1 MIHKPAQV
9 LLKVAFIS
17 CLLISISWF
26 LSGKE
31 AHAADETSVIIK
43 VAAGEDISII
53 AADHGAVVHKTIP
66 ALGLFFLQSSH
77 TDLLAQMAADARVT
91 AVYEDTIIEGQPRF
105 SGAVGQ
111 LLEAQPWEPGTNPST
126 AYRSQWA
133 LTNMRLTEAHTIS
146 QGEHITVAV
155 LDTGVDLAHEQLQG
169 KLVAGY
175 DFVDD
180 DPIPSES
187 RDGLDQDGDI
197 SVDEGAGHGTH
208 VAGIVALTAPQA
220 KIMPVRIFDDEGRGL
235 YSNLV
240 AGIVYA
246 VDQGADVINLS
257 GSGPE
262 DALFLA
268 EAAAY
273 AAAHDVVFI
282 AAGGVNSLG
291 YPASYQSVISVGA
304 SDKFDY
310 PTDFSDFPDILN
322 NTVYAP
328 GTSIISGYDDG
339 SYAVWTGNSMAA
351 PFVAGTAAL
360 LLATGSCDAACA
372 QAILVETAHPV
383 VIDPG
388 TMAAYGRIDAFD
400 AVSTAAHQLHTNLSV
415 EVMDGNSI
423 QADHL
428 HLRPY
433 FKIVNHG
440 NTVPLHELT
449 LRYWFNRDGNSD
461 QRVDCDFAAVGC
473 ANIFSDLGVVTGTAV
488 SDTYLELT
496 FSPNTGNLLGGHN
509 SGNIQMRVHKTDWT
523 AYDEGNDYSFNG
535 AAAFSQNP
543 QITLYHDGNLVW
555 GEEPT
560 AITLPTTPIDPPPSD
575 IRVQYRAHDADP
587 TNNSIMPHFRLVNDS
602 SSAIPLSQ
610 LRLRYWFTDEATAV
624 SQAHCD
630 YAGMGCDKITAVL
643 GHSGSQHYLDL
654 TFSAAAG
661 QLAAHSISGDIQTR
675 LNHSNWQ
682 PHLETDDYSF
692 SAAAASFTDWQNV
705 TLYQNDVLIWGIE
718 P

>member
-1 MIHKPAQV
+1 MKHKSAQV

-17 CLLISISWF
+17 CLIIGISWF
-26 LSGKE
+26 SSGKE
-31 AHAADETSVIIK
+31 AHAVDETSVIIK

-53 AADHGAVVHKTIP
+53 AADHDAVVRKTIP
-66 ALGLFFLQSSH
+66 ALGLFFVQSSH
-77 TDLLAQMAADARVT
+77 ADALAQLAADARVT

-111 LLEAQPWEPGTNPST
+111 LLEAQPWEPGTNPRT
-126 AYRSQWA
+126 AYRTQWA
-133 LTNMRLTEAHTIS
+133 LTNMRLTKAHTIS
-146 QGEHITVAV
+146 QGQNITVAV

-180 DPIPSES
+180 DPIPAES

-220 KIMPVRIFDDEGRGL
+220 KIMPIRIFDDEGRGL

-262 DALFLA
+262 DELFLA

-291 YPASYQSVISVGA
+291 YPASYQSVVSVGA
-304 SDKFDY
+304 SDKLDY

-339 SYAVWTGNSMAA
+339 SYAVWTGNSMAT

-360 LLATGSCDAACA
+360 MLATGSCDAACA
-372 QAILVETAHPV
+372 QSILVETSHPV

-388 TMAAYGRIDAFD
+388 TMTAYGRIDAFD
-400 AVSTAAHQLHTNLSV
+400 AVSAAAQQLHTDLSV
-415 EVMDGNSI
+415 MVLDGNSI
-423 QADHL
+423 QTDHL

-433 FKIVNHG
+433 FKIVNQG

-449 LRYWFNRDGNSD
+449 LRYWFTRDGIS
-461 QRVDCDFAAVGC
+461 QQQVDCDFATVGC
-473 ANIFSDLGVVTGTAV
+473 TNIFSNLGLVAGTAV

-509 SGNIQMRVHKTDWT
+509 SGNIQMRVHKTNWT
-523 AYDEGNDYSFNG
+523 AYNESNDYSFNG
-535 AAAFSQNP
+535 AAVFSQNP
-543 QITLYHDGNLVW
+543 QITLYHNGNLVW

-560 AITLPTTPIDPPPSD
+560 SSTLLAPPIDPAPAAV
-575 IRVQYRAHDADP
+575 RVQYRAHDADP
-587 TNNSIMPHFRLVNDS
+587 ANNSIIPHFRLVNDS

-630 YAGMGCDKITAVL
+630 YAAMGCDKITAVL
-643 GHSGSQHYLDL
+643 GHNGSQHYLDL
-654 TFSAAAG
+654 TFNAAAG

-675 LNHSNWQ
+675 LNHTNWQ

-692 SAAAASFTDWQNV
+692 SAAASFTEWQNV
-705 TLYQNDVLIWGIE
+705 TLYQNNVPIWGIE